1 MELTML
7 GDLFDSPWKLLIVA
21 AVLIVLFGGKKM
33 PDAARSLGRSM
44 RILKSEV
51 HDLHGDHDHDYE
63 TAEAPRPV
71 PAVLSPPQQQ
81 IDELQ
86 RQIRDLQ
93 RKQPAGQPVTAG
105 GAPAADPPQT
115 QRLS

>member
-1 MELTML
+1 
-7 GDLFDSPWKLLIVA
+7 
-21 AVLIVLFGGKKM
+21 
-33 PDAARSLGRSM
+33 M

-51 HDLHGDHDHDYE
+51 HDLHGDDDRE
-63 TAEAPRPV
+63 TAEPPRPAQALL
-71 PAVLSPPQQQ
+71 PPPQQQ

-93 RKQPAGQPVTAG
+93 HQPAGQPATVG
-105 GAPAADPPQT
+105 GASAADPPQT

>member
-21 AVLIVLFGGKKM
+21 VVLIVLFGGKKM
-33 PDAARSLGRSM
+33 PEAARSLGRSM

-51 HDLHGDHDHDYE
+51 HDLHGDDDRE
-63 TAEAPRPV
+63 TAEPPRPAQALL
-71 PAVLSPPQQQ
+71 PPPQQQ

-93 RKQPAGQPVTAG
+93 HQPAGQPVTVG
-105 GAPAADPPQT
+105 GASAADPPQT